1 MSRTSRY
8 AYILA
13 KIYGILARSFIG
25 ENYRDLLRLRTVTE
39 LYDRLYPGE
48 RPEAP
53 EHQLTADLERRAAAD
68 AVRTLVT
75 VLEMLGEPPRLLVHL
90 LRRYEYLTVKSV
102 LRTIAHGLS
111 TEPVD
116 WDLGRWDRL
125 GRREGQVWR
134 DAVAESPYAGALEL
148 LERESLLAAENALD
162 KEYYETL
169 HRLVAELS
177 PRDRRGVR
185 KLVALETGV
194 TNALWALRLR
204 FLFGMDAERAAG
216 YLIPG
221 LGREARRTVLQAFE
235 IPGDSIDGWR
245 RWRYGW
251 LVEDQFSEAFLAPDP
266 VRAERQAA
274 RRIYTRSHQLFH
286 QDPFTL
292 TPLVAF
298 FRLKEYEASM
308 LATAAEALRLGVPGE
323 EVLMLAGLA

>member
-1 MSRTSRY
+1 MNRTSRY
-8 AYILA
+8 AYVLA
-13 KIYGILARSFIG
+13 KVYGILARSFIG
-25 ENYRDLLRLRTVTE
+25 ANYRDLLHLHSVAE
-39 LYDRLYPGE
+39 LYDRLYPGS

-53 EHQLTADLERRAAAD
+53 EYLLTADLERRAAED
-68 AVRTLVT
+68 AVRTMVT
-75 VLEMLGEPPRLLVHL
+75 VLETLGDPPELLVHL

-102 LRTIAHGLS
+102 LRTVTHGLAS
-111 TEPVD
+111 EPVD

-125 GRREGQVWR
+125 GRRGDQPWR
-134 DAVAESPYAGALEL
+134 AAVAESPYGWSLEL
-148 LERESLLAAENALD
+148 AERESLLAAENALD
-162 KEYYETL
+162 RQYYEVL
-169 HRLVAELS
+169 QRLVGALP

-194 TNALWALRLR
+194 ANAVWALRLR
-204 FLFGMDAERAAG
+204 FLFGMDAAAAEG

-221 LGREARRTVLQAFE
+221 TGREARRDIRAAFE
-235 IPGDSIDGWR
+235 IPPDSLEGWR
-245 RWRYGW
+245 RWRWGW
-251 LVEDQFSEAFLAPDP
+251 LVEDQLSEAFHAPDP

-274 RRIYTRSHQLFH
+274 RRLYTRSHQLFH

>member
-1 MSRTSRY
+1 MSRASRY

-13 KIYGILARSFIG
+13 KIYGILARSFVG
-25 ENYRDLLRLRTVTE
+25 ENYRDILRLRSVTE

-53 EHQLTADLERRAAAD
+53 EYQLTTNLERRAAED
-68 AVRTLVT
+68 AVRTMVS
-75 VLEMLGEPPRLLVHL
+75 VLEMLGDPPGLLVHL

-102 LRTIAHGLS
+102 LRTLAHGLS
-111 TEPVD
+111 SEPVD

-125 GRREGQVWR
+125 ERAEGQAWR
-134 DAVAESPYAGALEL
+134 DAVAESPYAWALVLMEKD
-148 LERESLLAAENALD
+148 SLLAAENALD
-162 KEYYETL
+162 KDYYETL
-169 HRLVAELS
+169 HRLVGEL
-177 PRDRRGVR
+177 PARDRIGVR
-185 KLVALETGV
+185 KLVMLETGV

-204 FLFGMDAERAAG
+204 FLFGMDGERAAG

-221 LGREARRTVLQAFE
+221 LGREARRTVMQAFE
-235 IPGDSIDGWR
+235 IPPDSVEGWR
-245 RWRYGW
+245 KWRWGW
-251 LVEDQFSEAFLAPDP
+251 LIDDQLSETFQAPDP